1 MPNFGADYHI
11 QKALALFTEL
21 VRSGRYSNP
30 QIPIDTV
37 MEEFLKTART
47 VYDLLEQI
55 GGQAGS

>member
-11 QKALALFTEL
+11 QKMLAVFTEL

-30 QIPIDTV
+30 DIPIDTV
-37 MEEFLKTART
+37 MKDFLKTAET
-47 VYDLLEQI
+47 VYELLEKI

>member
-11 QKALALFTEL
+11 QKMLALFTEL

-30 QIPIDTV
+30 DIPIDNILN
-37 MEEFLKTART
+37 EFKRTAET
-47 VYDLLEQI
+47 VYDLLERI